1 MQGLMV
7 DDVLVRFVVM
17 KEFLLTAI
25 DEQREGVQS
34 SGPTNDA
41 RWRSPAATALARIET
56 DGKF

>member
-1 MQGLMV
+1 MFLFGL
-7 DDVLVRFVVM
+7 LVM

-25 DEQREGVQS
+25 DEERRGVQS

-56 DGKF
+56 DGKL